1 MSASGNVRGHLL
13 DFHAYFLKR
22 LLHEFTD
29 RVRLARSQH
38 KVLRRRLLQHTPHA
52 LHVVLR
58 VTPISPRINVTQ
70 VQTMLLS
77 KADLR
82 RRTGNFARDKRPSTA
97 WALVVEEDTIARV
110 HTVRLPVVHC
120 DPVRV
125 QLRAAIRRAR
135 VERRR
140 LGLRGLDDLAVQLG
154 CRGLVE
160 TYMLLKSTSPD
171 RVEQAK
177 RSETIDVP
185 CIFGHLKRDL
195 DV

>member
-1 MSASGNVRGHLL
+1 M
-13 DFHAYFLKR
+13 
-22 LLHEFTD
+22 
-29 RVRLARSQH
+29 RLARSQY

-58 VTPISPRINVTQ
+58 VAPISSRIDVPQ
-70 VQTMLLS
+70 VQAMLLS

-82 RRTGNFARDKRPSTA
+82 CRTRNFARDKRPAPT
-97 WALVVEEDTIARV
+97 WALVVEENTVARV

-154 CRGLVE
+154 SGGLVE
-160 TYMLLKSTSPD
+160 AHMLLKSASPN
-171 RVEQAK
+171 RVQQAK
-177 RSETIDVP
+177 RSETVDVP
-185 CIFGHLKRDL
+185 CIFGHLERDFN
-195 DV
+195 V